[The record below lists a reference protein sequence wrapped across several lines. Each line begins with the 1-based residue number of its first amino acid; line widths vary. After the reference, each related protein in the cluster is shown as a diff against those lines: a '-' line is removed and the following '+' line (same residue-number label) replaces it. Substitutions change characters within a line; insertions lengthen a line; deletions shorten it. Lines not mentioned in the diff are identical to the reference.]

1 MFHVKPLKYLM
12 ALLLALLSLPAY
24 AIEEY
29 DATVT
34 SFMTLLSVNKTDEAT
49 DFLFGGNPWLRQSPD
64 QIQNVKSQLANLSR
78 LVGAHKGHEKLLAE
92 KVGANYVYLLYLGHY
107 ERQPIRFKFAFYR
120 LDGQWRFQNFSFDA
134 SFSDEVERLADQ
146 KLLSGKP

>member
-34 SFMTLLSVNKTDEAT
+34 SFMTLLSVNKTDEPPTFCSAAT
-49 DFLFGGNPWLRQSPD
+49 PGSGNRP
-64 QIQNVKSQLANLSR
+64 IKSR
-78 LVGAHKGHEKLLAE
+78 T
-92 KVGANYVYLLYLGHY
+92 
-107 ERQPIRFKFAFYR
+107 
-120 LDGQWRFQNFSFDA
+120 
-134 SFSDEVERLADQ
+134 
-146 KLLSGKP
+146 